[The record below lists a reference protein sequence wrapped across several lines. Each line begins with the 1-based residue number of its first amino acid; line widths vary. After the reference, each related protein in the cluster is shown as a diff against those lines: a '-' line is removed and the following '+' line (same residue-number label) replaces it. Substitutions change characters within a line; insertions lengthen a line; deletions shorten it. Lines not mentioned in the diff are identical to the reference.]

1 MKYALGFYQLAA
13 MSELAIVI
21 RFSVY
26 HLIKSG
32 DINKFEIESDDS
44 VLERERGRDSV
55 RRYTMIVR
63 ATYITCTIAA
73 LTSIMCAVY
82 LWTWLELN

>member
-1 MKYALGFYQLAA
+1 

-26 HLIKSG
+26 HLIKSAE
-32 DINKFEIESDDS
+32 INKFEIDSDDS
-44 VLERERGRDSV
+44 VLEQQRGRDSV

-63 ATYITCTIAA
+63 ATYIICTIGA
-73 LTSIMCAVY
+73 LTSIVCASF
-82 LWTWLELN
+82 LWIWLETHEKQPRYDLE